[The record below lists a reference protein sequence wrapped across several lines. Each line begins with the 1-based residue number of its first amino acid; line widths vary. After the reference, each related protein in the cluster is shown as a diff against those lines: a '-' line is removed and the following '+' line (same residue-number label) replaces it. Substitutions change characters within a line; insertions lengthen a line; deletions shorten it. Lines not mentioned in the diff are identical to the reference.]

1 MRNKQELEKHEWVMV
16 WVGFIAQICLIY
28 LDWKIALALFFMMW
42 SNNMMIIKKIKDV
55 YKKKDFDA
63 NF

>member
-1 MRNKQELEKHEWVMV
+1 MRNQQGLKKHEWVMV